1 MYQSTSSTNAL
12 LQETTVTHDVL
23 IDALSGYIETGP
35 DGSVRHYDRD
45 DRYHRTNG
53 PAVIYPSG
61 TRYWFQN
68 GVLHRLDG
76 PAVENV
82 VRGVR
87 IWYIYGKA
95 LSEKEFLQHVATV
108 MNDEP

>member
-1 MYQSTSSTNAL
+1 M
-12 LQETTVTHDVL
+12 THDDL
-23 IDALSGYIETGP
+23 FDALSGYIETWS

-45 DRYHRTNG
+45 DRYHRTDS

-76 PAVENV
+76 PAVIYENG
-82 VRGVR
+82 RC

-108 MNDEP
+108 MNDES

>member
-1 MYQSTSSTNAL
+1 M
-12 LQETTVTHDVL
+12 THDVL
-23 IDALSGYIETGP
+23 IDALRGSIETTV
-35 DGSVRHYDRD
+35 DGIIVYRNAEGLRHRIG
-45 DRYHRTNG
+45 G
-53 PAVIYPSG
+53 PAIIYPNG
-61 TRYWFQN
+61 TRYWVQN

-108 MNDEP
+108 MNDES